1 MNRSVPVIILLL
13 FSVLFTYGQFRVVD
27 ATRMQVMPGRQFIP
41 DVEGKVL
48 VSDAVYEQIEQY
60 ETGQVPTVYP
70 LWPVSRTGTV
80 EEGGVWGNCDN
91 DPDLEIIYAV
101 GNQVYA
107 FNSNGSLV
115 SGWPRTLDYP
125 TDGAPAFGDIDGD
138 GYGEIVVTT
147 HQPATFAV
155 GSIYAFEINGAN
167 VQGFPVSTVG
177 GALRTPVLADLDG
190 DGALE
195 IIVTIRK
202 HPEGF
207 IHVYRGNGTM
217 FPGWPQRMDYVP
229 GSAAAAGDITGN
241 GVPEVIAQS
250 YYGLHA
256 FTADGMLMPGF
267 PYYPGTNRVFSY
279 STPVLADINQNG
291 LREIICGDHALDS
304 GNGAIHVVKN
314 DGTAF
319 PGWPKFTN
327 AWVYGPPSVG
337 DIDGDGLLDIAVGD
351 QMISIT
357 PQNKVYAWT
366 AVTSN
371 PLPGFPITGI
381 WAVNSQI
388 MLADLDGDGMIEL
401 IFDDNTSVG
410 KYQGYN
416 HDGTPMEGWPLYL
429 NGSTFY
435 ISPMIF
441 DVKLDGMM
449 DISGAGYVQATNTTN
464 IYFWNAHVAMNS
476 ELAILPILQYNTRHS
491 GVYGD
496 YLMVG
501 SPEIRPEPEDTWVI
515 YPNPATTRLNINRAN
530 HEVNGNAD
538 AEWHIHVFSTAGKL
552 VYQNFIPGGNTSL
565 VVQTSSLSPGVY
577 WLVIRTDGKAAYVKK
592 FIVLHHSG

>member
-1 MNRSVPVIILLL
+1 MNLQITVIFIFLLSFL
-13 FSVLFTYGQFRVVD
+13 SASGQFRVVD
-27 ATRMQVMPGRQFIP
+27 ASRLQLMPGLHFIP

-48 VSDAVYEQIEQY
+48 ISDALYEQLEIY
-60 ETGQVPTVYP
+60 ETGQVPVVYP
-70 LWPVSRTGTV
+70 LWPITRSGAV
-80 EEGGVWGNCDN
+80 EEGGAWGNCDN

-101 GNQVYA
+101 GNKLYV

-147 HQPATFAV
+147 HQPATFAH
-155 GSIYAFEINGAN
+155 GTIYAFEINGAD
-167 VQGFPVSTVG
+167 VLGFPVPTVG

-207 IHVYRGNGTM
+207 IHVYKGNGSM
-217 FPGWPQRMDYVP
+217 LPGWPQRMDYVP

-241 GVPEVIAQS
+241 GIPEVVAQS

-256 FTADGMLMPGF
+256 FTADGILMPGF

-291 LREIICGDHALDS
+291 LREIICGDHSLDT
-304 GNGAIHVVKN
+304 GNGAIHIVRN

-319 PGWPKFTN
+319 PGWPKFTD
-327 AWVYGPPSVG
+327 AWIYSPPSVG
-337 DIDGDGLLDIAVGD
+337 DINGDGLLDIVVGD
-351 QMISIT
+351 QMISTT

-366 AVTSN
+366 ALTGN
-371 PLPGFPITGI
+371 PLPGFPITGVWGI
-381 WAVNSQI
+381 NTQI
-388 MLADLDGDGMIEL
+388 ILADLDGDGMVDMM
-401 IFDDNTSVG
+401 FDDNTSVG

-435 ISPMIF
+435 ICPMVF
-441 DVKLDGMM
+441 DVKRDGIM
-449 DISGAGYVQATNTTN
+449 DISGAGYDHVTGNTNL
-464 IYFWNAHVAMNS
+464 YLWNANVPMNND
-476 ELAILPILQYNTRHS
+476 LAILPTLQYNTRRN

-501 SPEIRPEPEDTWVI
+501 TPEISTEPEEPWII
-515 YPNPATTRLNINRAN
+515 YPNPATTRLHIRKSNPGFQSNS
-530 HEVNGNAD
+530 NGT
-538 AEWHIHVFSTAGKL
+538 WLVHVFNASGKL
-552 VYQNFIPGGNTSL
+552 VYQNAMPAGTDTLQLNTATLPS
-565 VVQTSSLSPGVY
+565 GIY
-577 WLVIRTDGKAAYVKK
+577 WLVIRSGRSADYMRK
-592 FIVLHHSG
+592 IMVLHPSR